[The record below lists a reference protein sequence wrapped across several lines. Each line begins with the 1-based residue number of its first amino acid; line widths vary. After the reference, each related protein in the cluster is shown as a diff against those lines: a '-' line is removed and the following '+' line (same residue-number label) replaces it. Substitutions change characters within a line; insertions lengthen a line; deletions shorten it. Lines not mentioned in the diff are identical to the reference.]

1 LALQAEYLLL
11 QAYFL
16 SLPIAFSALLPS
28 AYLYTHPKYPMPAE
42 AQQKKTV

>member
-11 QAYFL
+11 QANSL

-28 AYLYTHPKYPMPAE
+28 TYLYTHPKYPMPAV